1 MVGFISIALSLLGIF
16 YALASY
22 ADLIVEPRIEP
33 GSTSFL
39 SGPTSI
45 LGIVIIV
52 GVIILLLVAYFMR
65 KK

>member
-1 MVGFISIALSLLGIF
+1 MVGFISVALSMLCVF

-39 SGPTSI
+39 SGPASI
-45 LGIVIIV
+45 LGIVIVI
-52 GVIILLLVAYFMR
+52 GVIILILVAYYVRR
-65 KK
+65 K

>member
-1 MVGFISIALSLLGIF
+1 MVGFIPIALGLLGIF
-16 YALASY
+16 YAIASY

-45 LGIVIIV
+45 LVIVIV
-52 GVIILLLVAYFMR
+52 AGVIILLIVAYHMR
-65 KK
+65 RK